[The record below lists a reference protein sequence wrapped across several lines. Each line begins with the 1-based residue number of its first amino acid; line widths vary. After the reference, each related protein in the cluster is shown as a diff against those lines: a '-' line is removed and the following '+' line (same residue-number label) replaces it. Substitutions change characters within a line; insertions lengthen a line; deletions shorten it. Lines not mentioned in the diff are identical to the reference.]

1 MAIVN
6 QKYNGAKI
14 NLLHQVLQSDAE
26 EGRPREYDIIVDD
39 LKVVR
44 RTTDPDKFFLH
55 EDFISGETKTV
66 IITIYEG
73 TSKRSTRY
81 FFALKEGE
89 EQEKATLSGIENV
102 MNEKMLQQRKAWEYE
117 QLQKE
122 LEELKEEMDEQEAYV
137 EKLEGLLQEEKG
149 KKVSLKDNWGDL
161 MGVALEGM
169 VRRNSHLLGNIPMIG
184 QGLAGVVEQDNKRLD
199 ASLQNPPQSD
209 QYESKVVFKR
219 VKDSPE
225 EEAAVREAMLRP
237 ALSKEDEQA
246 LNYFKSL
253 QAHFTEPELAQ
264 LFEIIGRLS
273 HDKENLTDVLELLRD
288 EGDEENDEPQTSNA
302 DDSSNQHST
311 QPSRSRSVKPSPA
324 KTVEGSAMQELLNSG
339 E

>member
-26 EGRPREYDIIVDD
+26 EGRPREYDIVVDD

-55 EDFISGETKTV
+55 EDFINGDTKTV

-73 TSKRSTRY
+73 TSKRNTRY
-81 FFALKEGE
+81 LFALKEGE
-89 EQEKATLSGIENV
+89 EEKATLSGIENV
-102 MNEKMLQQRKAWEYE
+102 MNEKMIQQRKTWEYE

-137 EKLEGLLQEEKG
+137 EKLEGMLQDEKG
-149 KKVSLKDNWGDL
+149 KKVSLKDNWGEV

-169 VRRNSHLLGNIPMIG
+169 VRRNSHLLGGIPMIG
-184 QGLAGVVEQDNKRLD
+184 QGLAGVIEQDNRRIE
-199 ASLQNPPQSD
+199 SSIQNPVPQD
-209 QYESKVVFKR
+209 QYESKVVFKK
-219 VKDSPE
+219 VADSPE
-225 EEAAVREAMLRP
+225 EEAPVREALLRP

-253 QAHFTEPELAQ
+253 QTHFTEPELSQ

-273 HDKENLTDVLELLRD
+273 HDKENLSDVLDLLRD
-288 EGDEENDEPQTSNA
+288 EDEDYDYESELSNA
-302 DDSSNQHST
+302 NGGTRQDNSQSPTGKSTKASSKT
-311 QPSRSRSVKPSPA
+311 
-324 KTVEGSAMQELLNSG
+324 TVEGRAMQDLLNKG